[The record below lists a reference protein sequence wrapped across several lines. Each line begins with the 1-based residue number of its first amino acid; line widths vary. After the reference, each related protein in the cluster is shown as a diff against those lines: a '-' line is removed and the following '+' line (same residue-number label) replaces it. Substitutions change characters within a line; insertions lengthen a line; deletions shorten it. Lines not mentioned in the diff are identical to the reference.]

1 MHREIIQFYKK
12 KIYAVWPGSDHNTK
26 DITRFIARESRSFV
40 ILVSSLITKSYF
52 LRDVPH
58 DDKIVKDALET
69 LAKGGSCI
77 GFPEVA

>member
-1 MHREIIQFYKK
+1 
-12 KIYAVWPGSDHNTK
+12 
-26 DITRFIARESRSFV
+26 V